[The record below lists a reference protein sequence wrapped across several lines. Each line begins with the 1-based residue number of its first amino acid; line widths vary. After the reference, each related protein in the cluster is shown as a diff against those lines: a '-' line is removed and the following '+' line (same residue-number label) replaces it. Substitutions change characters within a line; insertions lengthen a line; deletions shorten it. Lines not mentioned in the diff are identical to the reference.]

1 MIFCPNFSNKQ
12 VKQEFEELV
21 QAVGEDMAYLLW
33 DRNNGYALDK
43 APNGADSRLFKALL
57 DYYKGDRQKALQI
70 KGKVYLQQF
79 KDWFGDWQSEDK
91 TNVSKVV
98 DENGEP
104 LIVYHHTDSKFSE
117 FDYKFFGQT
126 DPGDKGRGFY
136 FSYETNDHYTDRY
149 GNIIMPV
156 FLNLKNPYHYKGL
169 DDRGKLRSFNR
180 EYNPTKKEYF
190 NDRISETEG
199 EIEYYEKKL
208 ESPEDYDNDERIK
221 KLYQNKIVGYKEELN
236 RYREQLD
243 NLSEDEAS
251 QKMFNTFDEY
261 DGIVDDSETHYELV
275 AKNPNQ
281 IKSIESTNFKTE
293 SNNIYEKQSENQI
306 QTTDNIIKNT
316 DIFNRLQNGGVVY
329 SSEILDEFMSKM
341 DIPIDIR
348 TLVSVLAKHNVAVM
362 YTDNIEGYE
371 KALAITRTVDGK
383 HVIVI
388 SKKGIDESNE
398 SLLRTIIHEIVHTL
412 TTKELIQNPDG
423 EFAKQ
428 AYYLYNK
435 YKDRFNAYGFTNVKE
450 FVSEFASNNTF
461 RSKLTD
467 AAFDADYKGFLGK
480 VKLFIDALVNMLC
493 KKTLF
498 NNNLK
503 EYRRYKQYL
512 TDYLYNKEQIQ
523 LSGAENTQQ
532 LNEYLSD
539 TERKYF
545 INKENRLGNEV
556 PSEVTEVIDNS
567 AQRNTTPT
575 DNQISEADL
584 NAREQETPDFDADGR
599 RQINTERK
607 QMKVTDKMRRK
618 YQQAKQA
625 ARKAKEF
632 ITYRA
637 KGLRS
642 QSEQALDDMTTRIIE
657 GTISKDKAYRQRMK
671 SGSLTSYQERQV
683 VDNQEA
689 VREIKK
695 RHATIIEAQ
704 RSRQAGIE
712 LLEKLGLFV
721 DFIQHADNEISDMY
735 KMLRNARANRY
746 RQIYYKTTNNGR
758 RIYTDSEGKQFTV
771 DSKDPDLSVD
781 EFGFDEL
788 QYANTDV
795 VGYYDKIISEMVKM
809 LDDIN
814 ELLPTSNSEQTELN
828 NRIRDAYNTLKSL
841 LVETG
846 IVNNMTGLKNLY
858 SKALQERVSDLI
870 NQAIDEQDATSLT
883 PDMKQRMKI
892 TAQKWLKNQ
901 NDFGDVGVWETWIG
915 IGTRSK
921 SSVVRIVQEIINKDW
936 DSIQRSSNEVGHDLD
951 SLYKKALNKVRNI
964 GYKFGHKNFTKRLMA
979 LDYRGLPTG
988 YFIQPIN
995 KGQYYQDLNDY
1006 KCKLLY
1012 TKGGVQDQIYNLK
1025 DEDGNY
1031 LFRDANGEYNLEVN
1045 EYGDP
1050 IFPETPLVDKICKD
1064 YYRNMESWI
1073 SDHAERRYTKQ
1084 YYLDRVEYLSPSTL
1098 RLLNEVQSKINS
1110 IRSVATVN
1118 GDFRPDM
1125 LTNTQLEDLSKYEQ
1139 EYAELSN
1146 PYNIDGTLKD
1156 GDDIYSIAAKELN
1169 NWQAH
1174 MRGKIVYESDLD
1186 AYNKAREHARDK
1198 RRFDELFTR
1207 ITINPMLWKM
1217 IQNKNVQ
1224 ISKELEDEL
1233 NKLKTRRSKL
1243 IQYIKTDRFTKL
1255 NWDLIVDSETGELKK
1270 PQFWAE
1276 LKSLDTQIQLL
1287 YDRIYT
1293 ESDASEKPENTFSD
1307 LFRSVY
1313 LAADSN
1319 KDIAFKLDDS
1329 MLGQVIDGYRN
1340 YLKEQHP
1347 DWTESKITS
1356 MIHDTFYVGE
1366 NPLSIFTVAFP
1377 KTATQFTYTDGHT
1390 YPSIVRTP
1398 SRMFTKINYEKSDKQ
1413 YLNDKY
1419 DKNNPDF
1426 VQPKEDLY
1434 RDDRYYDFINESEDN
1449 KKLYD
1454 ALINTMKES
1463 FSKLPFVRPYDYRLP
1478 QIGED
1483 RISNILMRNIHSRFG
1498 QNLSYFFNRNLNVNE
1513 SDVDIVQD
1521 GVATRP
1527 DGSQIK
1533 HIPIRFIQMLD
1544 RPEYISSDVIG
1555 NVVQFFRMAENY
1567 KLKSK
1572 SAPALMS
1579 ILDAVT
1585 ENKINGKTSKQAEVI
1600 EGMLNRQLYEDNTTG
1615 LGRNTGKKWKHFNWI
1630 RNIFGD
1636 SVPTALKRL
1645 QQLRSIVQGSMLKL
1659 NLSSAL
1665 SSFFDP
1671 ITSLFINATTAK
1683 YFGIRDLSFAFTQ
1696 LIVNLPTAVASLGN
1710 VRSYN
1715 KINAINQAFGI
1726 GKDAA
1731 RTFRRMD
1738 EGSLRRFLTDNLLM
1752 KGFELGDYTLQTLN
1766 NVSILHAHKEY
1777 IDKDGNV
1784 LYLSKYD
1791 YMNKAQEEGLT
1802 AKEAKRL
1809 YNRSKSLY
1817 SQLKVDKKGNIV
1829 LKDKRVDANKLLYKV
1844 SKQARFTGSFLTGVV
1859 QDSQRTGL
1867 QSNIFTSFIT
1877 MMRNFLIVGFWERFT
1892 NMRDFQ
1898 VWGEPIVD
1906 PKTGKVKFEYSNIKA
1921 TDEEK
1926 SKIKQEQVY
1935 YRGGF
1940 DFTTGRVENSIFTS
1954 VFSLLSR
1961 LWPYLKYAAT
1971 SIHTNKYD
1979 VGREQYLKDN
1989 NLNSDDIR
1997 QTQRVMLEILVIAAS
2012 MLNSVMLNNL
2022 LKSKDPDDDDNYL
2035 LYLLFLLNLRHFIE
2049 RSVWF
2054 VPSTVSDLIT
2064 SITPASGGMGKIS
2077 HLGDIII
2084 EGLGLSKHKLSDPV
2098 ESGNYKGKSRL
2109 FYHTFNVGS
2118 IFGLHNWYTN
2128 MPKFLGGGG
2137 AYVLNQKARWYKKP
2151 IIGSDHIYGEK
2162 QKKSSSSPSVYQDPY
2177 LKQINREL
2185 NQINNFDEKSLYG
2198 Y

>member
-12 VKQEFEELV
+12 VKQEFDELV

-57 DYYKGDRQKALQI
+57 DYYEGDRQKAIQA
-70 KGKVYLQQF
+70 KGKTYLQRF
-79 KDWFGDWQSEDK
+79 KNAIESDSGSI
-91 TNVSKVV
+91 V
-98 DENGEP
+98 DENGE
-104 LIVYHHTDSKFSE
+104 
-117 FDYKFFGQT
+117 
-126 DPGDKGRGFY
+126 
-136 FSYETNDHYTDRY
+136 
-149 GNIIMPV
+149 
-156 FLNLKNPYHYKGL
+156 
-169 DDRGKLRSFNR
+169 
-180 EYNPTKKEYF
+180 
-190 NDRISETEG
+190 
-199 EIEYYEKKL
+199 
-208 ESPEDYDNDERIK
+208 
-221 KLYQNKIVGYKEELN
+221 
-236 RYREQLD
+236 
-243 NLSEDEAS
+243 
-251 QKMFNTFDEY
+251 
-261 DGIVDDSETHYELV
+261 V
-275 AKNPNQ
+275 A
-281 IKSIESTNFKTE
+281 I
-293 SNNIYEKQSENQI
+293 
-306 QTTDNIIKNT
+306 
-316 DIFNRLQNGGVVY
+316 G
-329 SSEILDEFMSKM
+329 
-341 DIPIDIR
+341 
-348 TLVSVLAKHNVAVM
+348 
-362 YTDNIEGYE
+362 
-371 KALAITRTVDGK
+371 
-383 HVIVI
+383 
-388 SKKGIDESNE
+388 
-398 SLLRTIIHEIVHTL
+398 
-412 TTKELIQNPDG
+412 
-423 EFAKQ
+423 
-428 AYYLYNK
+428 YYLQYQGMWES
-435 YKDRFNAYGFTNVKE
+435 D
-450 FVSEFASNNTF
+450 
-461 RSKLTD
+461 
-467 AAFDADYKGFLGK
+467 
-480 VKLFIDALVNMLC
+480 
-493 KKTLF
+493 F
-498 NNNLK
+498 NN
-503 EYRRYKQYL
+503 YL
-512 TDYLYNKEQIQ
+512 T
-523 LSGAENTQQ
+523 AE
-532 LNEYLSD
+532 
-539 TERKYF
+539 ERKYY
-545 INKENRLGNEV
+545 IDKENHQQNEV

-567 AQRNTTPT
+567 AQYGTTPT
-575 DNQISEADL
+575 DDQISEADL
-584 NAREQETPDFDADGR
+584 NARESATSEFDEEER

-637 KGLRS
+637 KGLRT

-671 SGSLTSYQERQV
+671 SGSLTSYQEKQV

-689 VREIKK
+689 VREVKK

-712 LLEKLGLFV
+712 LLEKLGLFI

-771 DSKDPDLSVD
+771 DSKDPDLSVN

-814 ELLPTSNSEQTELN
+814 ELLPASNSEQTELN
-828 NRIRDAYNTLKSL
+828 NQIRDAYNALKSL

-921 SSVVRIVQEIINKDW
+921 SSVVRIIQEIINKDW
-936 DSIQRSSNEVGHDLD
+936 DSIQRSSNEVGHNLD
-951 SLYKKALNKVRNI
+951 SLYKKALNKARNI
-964 GYKFGHKNFTKRLMA
+964 GYKFGPKNFTKRLMA

-988 YFIQPIN
+988 YFIRPIN

-1031 LFRDANGEYNLEVN
+1031 LFRDANGEYNLELN

-1050 IFPETPLVDKICKD
+1050 IFLETPLVDKICKD
-1064 YYRNMESWI
+1064 YYRKMESWI

-1118 GDFRPDM
+1118 GEFRPDM
-1125 LTNTQLEDLSKYEQ
+1125 LTNTQLEDLSKYQQ

-1156 GDDIYSIAAKELN
+1156 GDDVYSIAAKELN
-1169 NWQAH
+1169 DWQAH

-1186 AYNKAREHARDK
+1186 AYKKAREHARDK
-1198 RRFDELFTR
+1198 RRFDELFTT

-1224 ISKELEDEL
+1224 ISKELEDQL

-1276 LKSLDTQIQLL
+1276 LKSLDTQIQML
-1287 YDRIYT
+1287 YDRIYAD
-1293 ESDASEKPENTFSD
+1293 SDASERPENTFSD

-1347 DWTESKITS
+1347 DQTESKITS

-1377 KTATQFTYTDGHT
+1377 KTTTQFTYTDGNT

-1498 QNLSYFFNRNLNVNE
+1498 QNLSYFFKRNLNVNE

-1645 QQLRSIVQGSMLKL
+1645 QQLRSVVQGSMLKL

-1671 ITSLFINATTAK
+1671 VTSLFINATTAK

-1696 LIVNLPTAVASLGN
+1696 LIINLPTAVASLGN

-1784 LYLSKYD
+1784 SYLSKYD

-1802 AKEAKRL
+1802 VKEAKRL

-1817 SQLKVDKKGNIV
+1817 SKLKVDKKGNIV
-1829 LKDKRVDANKLLYKV
+1829 LKDKRVDTNKLLYKV

-1867 QSNIFTSFIT
+1867 QSNIFTSFVT

-1892 NMRDFQ
+1892 TMRDFQ

-1906 PKTGKVKFEYSNIKA
+1906 PKTGKVKFEYSNSKA

-1926 SKIKQEQVY
+1926 DKIKQEQVY

-1940 DFTTGRVENSIFTS
+1940 DFTTGRIENSIFTS

-1979 VGREQYLKDN
+1979 TGREQYLKDN

-2049 RSVWF
+2049 RAVWF

-2098 ESGNYKGKSRL
+2098 KSGNYKGKSRL
-2109 FYHTFNVGS
+2109 FYHMFNVGS

-2162 QKKSSSSPSVYQDPY
+2162 QKKSDRKSSSVYQDPY
-2177 LKQINREL
+2177 LKQINQEL

>member
-12 VKQEFEELV
+12 VKQEFDELV

-43 APNGADSRLFKALL
+43 APNGADSRLFKDLL
-57 DYYKGDRQKALQI
+57 DYYEGDRQKTLQI

-79 KDWFGDWQSEDK
+79 KNEFGDWQSEDK
-91 TNVSKVV
+91 TDVSKVV

-104 LIVYHHTDSKFSE
+104 LI
-117 FDYKFFGQT
+117 
-126 DPGDKGRGFY
+126 
-136 FSYETNDHYTDRY
+136 
-149 GNIIMPV
+149 
-156 FLNLKNPYHYKGL
+156 
-169 DDRGKLRSFNR
+169 
-180 EYNPTKKEYF
+180 
-190 NDRISETEG
+190 
-199 EIEYYEKKL
+199 
-208 ESPEDYDNDERIK
+208 
-221 KLYQNKIVGYKEELN
+221 
-236 RYREQLD
+236 
-243 NLSEDEAS
+243 EA
-251 QKMFNTFDEY
+251 
-261 DGIVDDSETHYELV
+261 
-275 AKNPNQ
+275 
-281 IKSIESTNFKTE
+281 TNFKTE
-293 SNNIYEKQSENQI
+293 SNNIYEKQSESQI

-316 DIFNRLQNGGVVY
+316 DIFNRLQNGGVIY

-341 DIPIDIR
+341 DVPIDIR

-362 YTDNIEGYE
+362 YTDSIEGYE
-371 KALAITRTVDGK
+371 KALAITRTIDGK

-388 SKKGIDESNE
+388 SKKGINE
-398 SLLRTIIHEIVHTL
+398 SDEQLLRTMIHEIVHTL
-412 TTKELIQNPDG
+412 TTEELKQNPDG
-423 EFAKQ
+423 EFAKR

-461 RSKLTD
+461 RSKLVD
-467 AAFDADYKGFLGK
+467 AAFDTDYKGFLGK

-498 NNNLK
+498 NDNLK
-503 EYRRYKQYL
+503 EYQRYKQYL

-545 INKENRLGNEV
+545 INKEDRLGNEV
-556 PSEVTEVIDNS
+556 SSEVTKVIDNS
-567 AQRNTTPT
+567 IQRGTTPT
-575 DNQISEADL
+575 DNQISEAEL
-584 NAREQETPDFDADGR
+584 NAREQEIPDFDADER

-637 KGLRS
+637 KGLRT

-671 SGSLTSYQERQV
+671 SGSLTSYQEKQV

-712 LLEKLGLFV
+712 LLEKLGLFI

-828 NRIRDAYNTLKSL
+828 NQIRDAYNTLKSL

-936 DSIQRSSNEVGHDLD
+936 DSIQRSSNEVGHNLD
-951 SLYKKALNKVRNI
+951 SLYKKALNKARNI
-964 GYKFGHKNFTKRLMA
+964 GYKFGPKNFTKRLMA

-995 KGQYYQDLNDY
+995 KGQYYQELNDY

-1064 YYRNMESWI
+1064 YYRKMESWI

-1125 LTNTQLEDLSKYEQ
+1125 LTNTQLEDLSKYQQ

-1156 GDDIYSIAAKELN
+1156 GDDVYSIAAKELN
-1169 NWQAH
+1169 DWQAH

-1186 AYNKAREHARDK
+1186 AYKKAREHARDK
-1198 RRFDELFTR
+1198 RRFDELFTT

-1276 LKSLDTQIQLL
+1276 LKSLDTQIQML
-1287 YDRIYT
+1287 YDQIYA
-1293 ESDASEKPENTFSD
+1293 ESDVSEKPENTFSD

-1377 KTATQFTYTDGHT
+1377 KSTTQFTYTDGNT

-1419 DKNNPDF
+1419 NKNNPDF

-1498 QNLSYFFNRNLNVNE
+1498 QNLSYFFKRNLNINE

-1600 EGMLNRQLYEDNTTG
+1600 EGMLDRQLYEDNTTG

-1645 QQLRSIVQGSMLKL
+1645 QQLRSVVQGSMLKL

-1726 GKDAA
+1726 GKDAG

-1802 AKEAKRL
+1802 VKEAKRL

-1817 SQLKVDKKGNIV
+1817 SKLKVDKKGNIV
-1829 LKDKRVDANKLLYKV
+1829 LKDERVDANKLLYKV

-1979 VGREQYLKDN
+1979 TDREQYLKDN

-1997 QTQRVMLEILVIAAS
+1997 QTQRVMLEILIIAAS

-2077 HLGDIII
+2077 HLGDIVI

-2109 FYHTFNVGS
+2109 FYHMFNVGS
-2118 IFGLHNWYTN
+2118 IFGLHSWYTN

-2162 QKKSSSSPSVYQDPY
+2162 QKESSSSYSVYQDPY